1 MFILLFNDF
10 KEDDGHNNNF
20 KNIYKPKKRVEL
32 DFNKEILLFKD
43 NNLNPNSELKEKTF
57 FINIKEYL
65 IEMALIKPLKLF
77 FIKIPVFIFNY
88 LIFILKLYTFY
99 NNYTR
104 I

>member
-20 KNIYKPKKRVEL
+20 KNIDKPKKGVEL